1 MSNNFDGP
9 IILDSLADAA
19 GAAGPGYFG
28 TGGRTLEDSNG
39 PRLAGGA
46 IANIPGSA
54 TVPDGSLYMADIPAL
69 FMSLG
74 ANWVQVNSVSLDQV
88 TGTGTATVGAQTQQ
102 VSAPGALPG
111 DVVTATLQSDD
122 TGGPLGAIT
131 ACIVSAPGA
140 VDVTFTAAPTNSD
153 GVIQVVAVGTRQI

>member
-19 GAAGPGYFG
+19 GAAGRGYFG

-74 ANWVQVNSVSLDQV
+74 ANWVQVNSVSLDQEPE
-88 TGTGTATVGAQTQQ
+88 Q
-102 VSAPGALPG
+102 L
-111 DVVTATLQSDD
+111 
-122 TGGPLGAIT
+122 PLGRKLNRCLLLVLFRAM
-131 ACIVSAPGA
+131 
-140 VDVTFTAAPTNSD
+140 
-153 GVIQVVAVGTRQI
+153 